1 MTAIGL
7 ALDGFL
13 QSGACPA
20 MVRDARARS
29 TSHATTRAAKDY
41 CLRDLDGH
49 RVGTIT
55 AAQPR
60 PLLGNNAPTILL
72 TREWGS

>member
-20 MVRDARARS
+20 IVRGARARS
-29 TSHATTRAAKDY
+29 TSPGTARAAKDY
-41 CLRDLDGH
+41 CLSDLDGH

-60 PLLGNNAPTILL
+60 PVLGNNGPTVLL
-72 TREWGS
+72 KREWEK

>member
-20 MVRDARARS
+20 MVRGARARS
-29 TSHATTRAAKDY
+29 TSPATVRAAKDY
-41 CLRDLDGH
+41 CLSDLDGH

-60 PLLGNNAPTILL
+60 PVLGSNGPTVLLK
-72 TREWGS
+72 REWEK

>member
-20 MVRDARARS
+20 MVRGARARS
-29 TSHATTRAAKDY
+29 TSPATRAVKDY
-41 CLRDLDGH
+41 CLSDLDGH
-49 RVGTIT
+49 QVGTIT

-60 PLLGNNAPTILL
+60 PVLGNNAPTVLL
-72 TREWGS
+72 KREWEK